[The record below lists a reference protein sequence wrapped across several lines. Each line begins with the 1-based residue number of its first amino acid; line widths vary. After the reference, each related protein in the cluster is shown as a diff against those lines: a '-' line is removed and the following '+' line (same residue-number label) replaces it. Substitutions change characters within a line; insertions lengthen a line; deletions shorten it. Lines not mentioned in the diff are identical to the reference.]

1 MSIKIFGKVLIEL
14 LSKNKNLLFI
24 IALLVINFFIRISFL
39 SSNSIDLDEP
49 FSLFYSQMSVGEIV
63 RNLVTGNNPPF
74 YEIMLHFWIKLVGM
88 SPFAVRFPSMIFSI
102 ATILVVYKIGEKFF
116 NMRTA
121 VLSSLLLSL
130 SVTHVYFSH
139 EARVYSLFVLLTTY
153 SFLLVLNILRNKV
166 SVFNLISL
174 SIAYILLAYSHYFGL
189 LVIAFQL
196 FSILIIKPSEPN
208 ARKRYFLVFSA
219 FILFYIPFISIVIS
233 RFWMSAVYGTW
244 ITPVSNVHEFFYI
257 FKNFSNEDC
266 RNFLFIIILLWAAV
280 SVYYSK
286 KKQFRLFNTTIAY
299 ILVPVFFFISY
310 SIYFDFPLVWKVT
323 SMKLFAAFFAAII
336 FLFTAIEFFNSRK
349 NESLVIVVVAWF
361 VFPITLLFLI
371 SFFIPVFIVRY
382 LVFIM
387 PAFYI
392 LIAASVEKLFPDKHS
407 FSIVSF
413 ALLLFMIATFTAN
426 PHNGRY
432 SDKLAA
438 DVVAESD
445 TETKIVICP
454 NDYYLAFSYYY
465 CFDCFQEYDNVFY
478 RLQGENV
485 FLMCDTNYLADVV
498 SKNDKVIVID
508 AHSELSFP
516 GNGVSAWFERRFANK
531 KTIAYPDSSK
541 VIVFDNA
548 N

>member
-1 MSIKIFGKVLIEL
+1 MAIKNFGRILLEQLNKNKHVLFIFIL
-14 LSKNKNLLFI
+14 LS
-24 IALLVINFFIRISFL
+24 INFFIRIRFL

-49 FSLFYSQMSVGEIV
+49 FSLFYSQMSLREIIS
-63 RNLVTGNNPPF
+63 NLITGNNPPF

-88 SPFAVRFPSMIFSI
+88 SPFAVRFPSMIFSL
-102 ATILVVYKIGEKFF
+102 ATIWVVYRIGEQFI

-139 EARVYSLFVLLTTY
+139 EARVYSLFILLTTL
-153 SFLLVLNILRNKV
+153 SFFLVLRLLRKKAT
-166 SVFNLISL
+166 VFNLISL
-174 SIAYILLAYSHYFGL
+174 SITYIILAYSHYFGL
-189 LVIAFQL
+189 LIIAFQL
-196 FSILIIKPSEPN
+196 FSVLIIRPSAPN
-208 ARKRYFLVFSA
+208 ARKKYLFVLSA

-244 ITPVSNVHEFFYI
+244 IAPVSNVHEFFYI
-257 FKNFSNEDC
+257 LKNFSNDDC
-266 RNFLFIIILLWAAV
+266 RNFLLIIVLLWAAV
-280 SVYYSK
+280 WEYYAR
-286 KKQFRLFNTTIAY
+286 KKQYRVLNVTIAY
-299 ILVPVFFFISY
+299 VLVPVFFFISY
-310 SIYFDFPLVWKVT
+310 SIYFDFPLLWKVA
-323 SMKLFAAFFAAII
+323 SLKLFAVFFASTVL
-336 FLFTAIEFFNSRK
+336 LFTAIEFFRNRK
-349 NESLVIVVVAWF
+349 NENMIIFVVAWF
-361 VFPITLLFLI
+361 VFPITLLFLV

-382 LVFIM
+382 LVFIL

-413 ALLLFMIATFTAN
+413 ALLVFMVVTFTAN

-432 SDKLAA
+432 TDKLAA

-445 TETKIVICP
+445 AETKIVICP

-465 CFDCFQEYDNVFY
+465 CFDCFEEYDNIFY

-498 SKNDKVIVID
+498 SINDKAIVID

-531 KTIAYPDSSK
+531 KTITYPDSSK